1 MLKLLFKVFL
11 DILSSV
17 LQTDGNL
24 AAIPIGAAVVT
35 DASFG
40 AGRHVIDFQVLSGG
54 AVLGAGAFI
63 MPHSVGHQHENSRQ
77 VSQLSGK

>member
-1 MLKLLFKVFL
+1 M
-11 DILSSV
+11 

-24 AAIPIGAAVVT
+24 ATIPIGAAVVT

-54 AVLGAGAFI
+54 AVLGAGVFK
-63 MPHSVGHQHENSRQ
+63 MLHSAGHQHENS
-77 VSQLSGK
+77 S